1 MADHLPILGI
11 SGFSGSGKTTLIE
24 QIVPELLASGLKV
37 AILKHDAHGLDVDRE
52 GKDSDRFFKTGA
64 DVLAHGPDQTFQRV
78 HRSGV
83 ALDALLAPLA
93 AEYDLVLV
101 EGHKR
106 SDIPKVWLLA
116 ADDDPPPVEVGQPLI
131 VLSRDADRPAAV
143 KPLIEEFLTDRLAAE
158 PLYGCVLIGGKSRR
172 MGTPKHLIET
182 DGDGKTWLAR
192 TIEYMAQTVSQIV
205 ISGPGEVPPDLSDYI
220 RLPDAPDARGP
231 MSGLLSMMRWAPR
244 VSWLVA
250 ACDMPDLT
258 SEAFQWLASTR
269 TPGKWATMP
278 KLAAA
283 NAKGVEP
290 LLAYYNFRFRN
301 LLEAQAAAENNCLND
316 LALNDEVAT
325 PPVPPELAAAW
336 RNANSPQDL

>member
-24 QIVPELLASGLKV
+24 QIVPALLASGLKV

-64 DVLAHGPDQTFQRV
+64 DVLAHGPDQTFQRI

-83 ALDALLAPLA
+83 ALEALLAPLA

-106 SDIPKVWLLA
+106 GDIPKVWLLA
-116 ADDDPPPVEVGQPLI
+116 DDGDPPPVEVGQPLI

-143 KPLIEEFLTDRLAAE
+143 RPLIDKFLADRLAAE
-158 PLYGCVLIGGKSRR
+158 PLFGCVLIGGKSRR

-182 DGDGKTWLAR
+182 GGRTWLAR
-192 TIEYMAQTVSQIV
+192 TIEYMAQTTSQIV
-205 ISGPGEVPPDLSDYI
+205 ISGSGEVPDELSNYV
-220 RLPDAPDARGP
+220 RLSDAPDARGP

-258 SEAFQWLASTR
+258 PEAFAWLASTR

-278 KLAAA
+278 KLSGE

-301 LLEAQAAAENNCLND
+301 LLEAQAAAENHRLND
-316 LALNDEVAT
+316 LALNEEVAT
-325 PPVPPELAAAW
+325 PPVPPELTAAW